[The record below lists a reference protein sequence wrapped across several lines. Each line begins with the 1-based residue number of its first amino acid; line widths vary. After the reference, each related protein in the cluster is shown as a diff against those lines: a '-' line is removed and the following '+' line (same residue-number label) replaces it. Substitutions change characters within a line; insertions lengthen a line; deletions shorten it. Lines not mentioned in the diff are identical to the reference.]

1 MGHAL
6 NPFLNRKEIPFV
18 CVCLFRATPMAYGS
32 SQARGPIRAAAATA
46 TAMQDPS
53 RICNLHLSSQQ
64 CRFLNPLSEV
74 RDQTLWFL
82 VGFVSAAPQR
92 EPWPFYI

>member
-32 SQARGPIRAAAATA
+32 SQARGPIRAATA
-46 TAMQDPS
+46 RARRDLS
-53 RICNLHLSSQQ
+53 LIFKLYLSSQQ
-64 CRFLNPLSEV
+64 HGILNLMSKA
-74 RDQTLWFL
+74 RDRT
-82 VGFVSAAPQR
+82 
-92 EPWPFYI
+92 